1 MGLYAL
7 ALVLI
12 PFVVGAFAL
21 IMDRVERAIVNP
33 PADTATKPAVASL
46 PAAPRPTESASP
58 TAGTSRA
65 FRVFCPLC
73 RNTSGRIARRE
84 QHLYRKVTV
93 KLKEKVSFH
102 QYVGH
107 SIARPLNIQER
118 LCYALNFA

>member
-46 PAAPRPTESASP
+46 PAAPLPTESASLPAAPLPTESASP
-58 TAGTSRA
+58 TAGTSA
-65 FRVFCPLC
+65 PSASSVPSAETPAAESPEEN
-73 RNTSGRIARRE
+73 NTSTA
-84 QHLYRKVTV
+84 K
-93 KLKEKVSFH
+93 
-102 QYVGH
+102 
-107 SIARPLNIQER
+107 
-118 LCYALNFA
+118 

>member
-46 PAAPRPTESASP
+46 PAAPPPTESASP
-58 TAGTSRA
+58 TAGTSA
-65 FRVFCPLC
+65 PSASSVPSAETPAAESPEEN
-73 RNTSGRIARRE
+73 NTSTA
-84 QHLYRKVTV
+84 K
-93 KLKEKVSFH
+93 
-102 QYVGH
+102 
-107 SIARPLNIQER
+107 
-118 LCYALNFA
+118 

>member
-46 PAAPRPTESASP
+46 PAPPLPTVSGSPAAGPSAPGGAAVPSAETPAAESP
-58 TAGTSRA
+58 EEN
-65 FRVFCPLC
+65 
-73 RNTSGRIARRE
+73 NTSTA
-84 QHLYRKVTV
+84 K
-93 KLKEKVSFH
+93 
-102 QYVGH
+102 
-107 SIARPLNIQER
+107 
-118 LCYALNFA
+118 